1 MNNKPN
7 MKYVLA
13 LNKIEKRLIAPCL
26 VVAQVFQLQ
35 SYGQYGMHGSI
46 VNVPRNFNLMQNILS
61 RMPYDDFSIVV
72 FLKKKLEY
80 KLMYLSS
87 YICFNIVMKA

>member
-13 LNKIEKRLIAPCL
+13 LNKIEKNLIAPCL
-26 VVAQVFQLQ
+26 AFAQIFQLQ
-35 SYGQYGMHGSI
+35 SYGQYGMHRSI
-46 VNVPRNFNLMQNILS
+46 VNVPRNFNLIQNILS
-61 RMPYDDFSIVV
+61 RMPYDDSSIVV
-72 FLKKKLEY
+72 FLKRKLEY
-80 KLMYLSS
+80 KLMYMSS